1 MYVLRTPDPGGGTH
15 ARQPKPSDRAEL
27 LAQPLPLEEVL
38 DRLARV
44 ENEEEAAMMRQRI
57 DEVKRRVTT
66 TTTTS
71 GVGGEARVEACINN
85 THFDVRAQPILQI
98 TPAYLGYC
106 WRRGLALQM
115 AHMQDGIDGILPVFV
130 GDLDR
135 AWSDDEE
142 PAGQMTY
149 VAWELEHVGGAEGL
163 TSRAML
169 ALLLDLGTS
178 SALAAGPR
186 DAKGA
191 EHLEHVHASKE
202 ATMQSKAMRAGVG
215 HMRSVFVD
223 LLRHMADEPAYELH
237 NTLTDPLWND
247 SVHPTGACSAQQSQ
261 RKAEQAEAEEEQ

>member
-1 MYVLRTPDPGGGTH
+1 
-15 ARQPKPSDRAEL
+15 
-27 LAQPLPLEEVL
+27 
-38 DRLARV
+38 
-44 ENEEEAAMMRQRI
+44 MMRQRI

-149 VAWELEHVGGAEGL
+149 VAWEVKNRKEPRSPQGKH
-163 TSRAML
+163 
-169 ALLLDLGTS
+169 TS
-178 SALAAGPR
+178 SDERQGQERCLPVFVGDLDRAWSDDEEPAGQMTYVAWEVKNRKEPRSPQGKHTSSDERQGQERCTTLAGP
-186 DAKGA
+186 
-191 EHLEHVHASKE
+191 S
-202 ATMQSKAMRAGVG
+202 S
-215 HMRSVFVD
+215 S
-223 LLRHMADEPAYELH
+223 
-237 NTLTDPLWND
+237 TL
-247 SVHPTGACSAQQSQ
+247 
-261 RKAEQAEAEEEQ
+261 AEQRG